1 MTGSSAVMLLVAA
14 EAKIAATR
22 LRRKTQPPQQEL
34 LFQFHAYT
42 MSDPT
47 VKKIVTNEADYWNG
61 FYAHK
66 FTVSV
71 PSQFCCL
78 VAIEAPKTRP
88 FVEFGCGNGRDSK
101 YMASQ
106 GFRVYSGDLSSKAI
120 ENLQSDAPPN
130 ATFSVCD
137 VSSPEHVQALVDQA
151 RAGANA
157 SDNLNLTLYN
167 RFFMHALDEQ
177 QEYVYLEALAGATKK
192 GDTLYMEYR
201 CSLDEALEKEHGKG
215 HYRRYIE
222 TAKLVDLLESL
233 NFSIKYVITG
243 QGMAKYKAEDPFVS
257 RIICERN

>member
-1 MTGSSAVMLLVAA
+1 
-14 EAKIAATR
+14 
-22 LRRKTQPPQQEL
+22 
-34 LFQFHAYT
+34 

-47 VKKIVTNEADYWNG
+47 VKKVVTNEANYWDT

-78 VAIEAPKTRP
+78 SAIEAPKTRP
-88 FVEFGCGNGRDSK
+88 FVEFGCGNGRDSM
-101 YMASQ
+101 YMATQ
-106 GFRVYSGDLSSKAI
+106 GFRVYSGDLSGAAVA
-120 ENLQSDAPPN
+120 NLKKNSPSN

-137 VSSPEHVQALVDQA
+137 VSKPEHVQALVDQA

-157 SDNLNLTLYN
+157 SDNFNITI
-167 RFFMHALDEQ
+167 
-177 QEYVYLEALAGATKK
+177 ATKS

-215 HYRRYIE
+215 HYRRYVE
-222 TAKLVDLLESL
+222 TAKLVDLLETL
-233 NFSIKYVITG
+233 GFSIKYEITG